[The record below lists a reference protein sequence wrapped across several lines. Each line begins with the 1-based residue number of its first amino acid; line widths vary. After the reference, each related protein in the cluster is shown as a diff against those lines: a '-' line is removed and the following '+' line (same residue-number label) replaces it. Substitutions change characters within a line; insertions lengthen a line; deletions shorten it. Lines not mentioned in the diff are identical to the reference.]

1 MPPARS
7 ERAFVRGRTRHPGRC
22 GQTIHHQLRQES
34 DQTRGSPGF
43 VPTAERIAVF
53 DNDGTLWSE
62 QPIGGP
68 YHGCWADDQLLDRKC
83 FEPRYPMLEFH
94 QLVRPLAMMQGTDE
108 SHPRT

>member
-1 MPPARS
+1 VSVRLSGAAPVTPAGAAKQS
-7 ERAFVRGRTRHPGRC
+7 IISFVKKVTKP
-22 GQTIHHQLRQES
+22 
-34 DQTRGSPGF
+34 GSPNF

-62 QPIGGP
+62 QPIGSP
-68 YHGCWADDQLLDRKC
+68 YYGRRADDQLLDRKC

-94 QLVRPLAMMQGTDE
+94 QLVRPLAMVQGADE